1 MNYVPELV
9 NILISNPMKIPLS
22 LPVLILLLTGAVS
35 FAQSPDEKA
44 IRAVVEQE
52 SMAFHQRKA
61 EKVLSY
67 WANVPYA
74 SHYYSEKGMGYVR
87 GYAAISKGIKNVL
100 SRYPDADR
108 NVYKNHDYQV
118 RVNGTSA
125 WATFITDAV
134 DGSKKR
140 QTYDARYLEKINGV
154 WKLVSVTST
163 PAP

>member
-1 MNYVPELV
+1 
-9 NILISNPMKIPLS
+9 MKTFYS
-22 LPVLILLLTGAVS
+22 FFALLLINASV
-35 FAQSPDEKA
+35 FAQNSVDESA
-44 IRAVVEQE
+44 IKTVVEQE
-52 SMAFHQRKA
+52 SVAFHQRKA
-61 EKVLSY
+61 DKALSY

-87 GYAAISKGIKNVL
+87 GYPAISKGMKNVL
-100 SRYPDADR
+100 SRFPDADK
-108 NVYKNHDYQV
+108 NVYKNHDYQI